1 MIFRTGRLM
10 ITDWSKFYREAE
22 LENISEEQLAQFR
35 ECFVYPDGSLECE
48 IDFETLTAKL
58 IPKE

>member
-1 MIFRTGRLM
+1 MRTGRIM
-10 ITDWSKFYREAE
+10 ITEWSKFYREAE

-35 ECFVYPDGSLECE
+35 KRFVYPDNTLECE
-48 IDFETLTAKL
+48 IDFDTGTAQF